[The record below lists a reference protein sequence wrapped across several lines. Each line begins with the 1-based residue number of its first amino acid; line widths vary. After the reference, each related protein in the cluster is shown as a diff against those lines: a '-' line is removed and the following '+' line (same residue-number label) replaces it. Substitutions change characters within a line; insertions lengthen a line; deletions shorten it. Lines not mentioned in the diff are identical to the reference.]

1 MLSKSFLKKVKEQL
15 LLERDELTG
24 KSARPPDIDTDGDE
38 TDEVQGNLLIELE
51 NQLTSRNNQKINQ
64 INDALKRLSEKTYG
78 YCQDCEEEIPEKRL
92 NLNPYFVVCVSCAEE
107 REAEIKQR
115 KKF

>member
-24 KSARPPDIDTDGDE
+24 KVTKPADIDTDGDE
-38 TDEVQGNLLIELE
+38 TDEVQGNLLIELQ
-51 NQLTSRNNQKINQ
+51 NQLSSRNNQKINQ

-78 YCQDCEEEIPEKRL
+78 YCQDCEEEIVEKRL
-92 NLNPYFVVCVSCAEE
+92 SLNPYFVVCVSCAEE

>member
-1 MLSKSFLKKVKEQL
+1 MFSKSFLKRVKEQL
-15 LLERDELTG
+15 LSERDELTG
-24 KSARPPDIDTDGDE
+24 KVVKPADIDTDGDE

-51 NQLTSRNNQKINQ
+51 NQLNSRNNQKINQ

-78 YCQDCEEEIPEKRL
+78 LCQDCEEEIPEKRL
-92 NLNPYFVVCVSCAEE
+92 SLNPYFVVCVSCAEE